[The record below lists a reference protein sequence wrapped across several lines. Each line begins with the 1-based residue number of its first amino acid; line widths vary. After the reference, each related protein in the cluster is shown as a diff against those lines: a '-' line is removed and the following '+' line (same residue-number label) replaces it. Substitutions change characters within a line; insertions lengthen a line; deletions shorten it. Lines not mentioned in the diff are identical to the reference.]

1 MFFFLRFLQESHV
14 GSVIFPHTFVLDR
27 GDWSCPDAHL
37 HLTHYTTLPYL
48 TYYPS
53 LPYPT
58 ILYLILPYH
67 LTLPFTTSFIQSSVF
82 LFGRIAHLHSEALC
96 EHYSPKSSPLV

>member
-37 HLTHYTTLPYL
+37 HLTHYPTVPYL
-48 TYYPS
+48 T
-53 LPYPT
+53 LLT
-58 ILYLILPYH
+58 ILPYH
-67 LTLPFTTSFIQSSVF
+67 TLPYPVVSSH
-82 LFGRIAHLHSEALC
+82 ITIHN
-96 EHYSPKSSPLV
+96 LVYPI

>member
-48 TYYPS
+48 T
-53 LPYPT
+53 LLT
-58 ILYLILPYH
+58 ILPYH
-67 LTLPFTTSFIQSSVF
+67 TLPYPAVPSHITIYNLV
-82 LFGRIAHLHSEALC
+82 
-96 EHYSPKSSPLV
+96 YSI